1 MSPLITLVIPNWNG
15 SHLLEACLVSVSAQT
30 FSDYQV
36 VLVDNGSSDGS
47 AEYVHEDFPWV
58 KILANTTNL
67 GFAPA
72 VNRAIR
78 ESQSPLIVTLNN
90 DVWLEAEWLEEMVAA
105 AGTGERVG
113 MIASKILTVRA
124 PDRLDSAGISLDR
137 AGFAWN
143 LDRGRRE
150 DSTETRT
157 REVFG
162 PCAAAALY
170 RRDMLDEIGL
180 FDEDFF
186 AFLEDADLAWRARL
200 AGWRCLYA
208 PAARS
213 YHVHSATAGQ
223 GSGFKAYLLARNRIW
238 SIVKNYPWPE
248 ILSALPIMVAYDF
261 VSLLG
266 NIASGRGGPSLAGR
280 LDALR
285 GIGGALRK
293 RRQVQALRSSESRWE
308 AHLCSLSSP
317 WRRWRTERRLASARG
332 VVGFKGASGAGF

>member
-1 MSPLITLVIPNWNG
+1 MSNVTLIIPNWNG
-15 SHLLEACLVSVSAQT
+15 QRLLEACLASVAAQT
-30 FSDYQV
+30 FSDYHV
-36 VLVDNGSSDGS
+36 LLVDNGSTDGS
-47 AEYVHEDFPWV
+47 TEYVREAFPWV
-58 KILANTTNL
+58 RILSNPANL

-78 ESQSPLIVTLNN
+78 ESQSPFIATLNN
-90 DVWLEAEWLEEMVAA
+90 DVWMEAACLQEMIEAFKA
-105 AGTGERVG
+105 GERVG

-143 LDRGRRE
+143 LDRGDQE
-150 DSTETRT
+150 DSAETKP

-170 RRDMLDEIGL
+170 RREMLDEIGL

-186 AFLEDADLAWRARL
+186 AFLEDSDLAWRARL

-208 PAARS
+208 PAARA

-223 GSGFKAYLLARNRIW
+223 GSGLKAYLLARNRIW
-238 SIVKNYPWPE
+238 SILKNYPWPE
-248 ILSALPIMVAYDF
+248 LLSALPIMAAYDF
-261 VSLLG
+261 VSLIG

-280 LDALR
+280 FDALR
-285 GIGGALRK
+285 GIRGALRK
-293 RRQVQALRSSESRWE
+293 RRQVQALRSSKSRWE
-308 AHLCSLSSP
+308 THLCSLSSP
-317 WRRWRTERRLASARG
+317 WKRWRTERSLASATG
-332 VVGFKGASGAGF
+332 VIGFKGASGAGF